1 VRLGRAAAV
10 CVALLPAACAV
21 GPNYARP
28 SAPVPP
34 AFKETPPPG
43 ERPEDWKPA
52 EPGDAVSRGK
62 WWEIFG
68 DPELNALEEQVDAAN
83 QDLARAEAVFRA
95 ARAVARGARADL
107 FPVVTGSASVT
118 RARRP
123 AANGGKAVTSTVYEV
138 PFDLSWEADVFGR
151 IRRNVEA
158 NVAAAQASAADR
170 ESVRLSLHAE
180 LAADWLQLH
189 GIDGQK
195 QLLDDVVA
203 GYATALKLTRN
214 RHDQG
219 VVSGVDVA
227 QAETQLETTR
237 VEATD
242 LEVDRA
248 RLEHAIAI
256 LVGKPP
262 AELAIPRAPL
272 RLAPPPLPLLLPS
285 ELIERRPDV
294 AAAERRVASAN
305 AQVGVATAAFFPRL
319 LLDATA
325 GWQSGGLSGLFSLP
339 NRIWSI
345 GPSVVE
351 TIFSGGKRR
360 AGVEQA
366 RASYDATVAEY
377 RQSVLAA
384 LQEVEDDLA
393 ATRVLE
399 EEARQE
405 EVAVAASER
414 LLTLSRNRYQG
425 GITTYLEVVVA
436 EAAAVQNRRA
446 AVDLLTRRM
455 TAGVDLVKALGGGWD
470 ASTLPSKGD
479 VLSRSA
485 AGENKPDAGVTPRP

>member
-1 VRLGRAAAV
+1 MTRGRMAV
-10 CVALLPAACAV
+10 VVAALLPAACAV

-34 AFKETPPPG
+34 AFKEAPPPG
-43 ERPEDWKPA
+43 QRPEDWKPA
-52 EPGDAVSRGK
+52 EPRDAAGRGK

-83 QDLARAEAVFRA
+83 QDLARADAVFRA

-107 FPVVTGSASVT
+107 FPVVTGTAAVT
-118 RARRP
+118 RSRRP
-123 AANGGKAVTSTVYEV
+123 AVNGGQPVTSTVYEV

-151 IRRNVEA
+151 IRRNVQA

-180 LAADWLQLH
+180 LAADWLQLR

-195 QLLDDVVA
+195 LLLDDVVA
-203 GYATALKLTRN
+203 GYTTALQLTRN

-242 LEVDRA
+242 LEVDRT

-256 LVGKPP
+256 LVGRPP
-262 AELAIPRAPL
+262 AELSLPRAPL
-272 RLAPPPLPLLLPS
+272 RMSPPPLPLLLPS

-294 AAAERRVASAN
+294 AAAERRVAAAN

-325 GWQSGGLSGLFSLP
+325 GWQSGALSGLFSLP
-339 NRIWSI
+339 NRVWSI
-345 GPSVVE
+345 GPSLVE
-351 TIFSGGKRR
+351 TLFSGGKRR

-366 RASYDATVAEY
+366 RASYDAAVAEY

-405 EVAVAASER
+405 EVAVAASDR
-414 LLTLSRNRYQG
+414 LLSLARTRYQG

-436 EAAAVQNRRA
+436 EATALTNRRA

-455 TAGVDLVKALGGGWD
+455 SANVDLVKALGGGWD
-470 ASTLPSKGD
+470 ASTLPSAGA
-479 VLSRSA
+479 VLSRST
-485 AGENKPDAGVTPRP
+485 GEPKPEPAVRP

>member
-1 VRLGRAAAV
+1 VTRRRTAVIAA
-10 CVALLPAACAV
+10 ALLPAACAV
-21 GPNYARP
+21 GPHYARP

-34 AFKETPPPG
+34 AFKEAPPPG
-43 ERPEDWKPA
+43 QGAEDWKPA
-52 EPGDAVSRGK
+52 EPRDAAGRGK
-62 WWEIFG
+62 WWEVFG
-68 DPELNALEEQVDAAN
+68 DAELNALEEQVDAAN
-83 QDLARAEAVFRA
+83 QDLARADAVFRA

-107 FPVVTGSASVT
+107 FPVVTGTASVT
-118 RARRP
+118 RSRRP
-123 AANGGKAVTSTVYEV
+123 AASGGKAVTSTQYAV

-180 LAADWLQLH
+180 LATDWLQLH
-189 GIDGQK
+189 GLDGQK

-203 GYATALKLTRN
+203 GYATALHLTRN

-237 VEATD
+237 VQATD
-242 LEVDRA
+242 LDVDRA

-256 LVGKPP
+256 LVGRPP
-262 AELAIPRAPL
+262 AEVSIPRAPL
-272 RLAPPPLPLLLPS
+272 RLSPPPLPLLLPS

-325 GWQSGGLSGLFSLP
+325 GWQSGALSGLFSLP

-345 GPSVVE
+345 GPSLVE
-351 TIFSGGKRR
+351 MLFSGGKRR

-366 RASYDATVAEY
+366 RASHDAAVADY

-384 LQEVEDDLA
+384 FQEVEDDLA
-393 ATRVLE
+393 ATRILG

-405 EVAVAASER
+405 EVAVAASDR
-414 LLTLSRNRYQG
+414 LLSLARTRYDG

-436 EAAAVQNRRA
+436 QTTALTNRRA
-446 AVDLLTRRM
+446 AVDLLTRRL
-455 TAGVDLVKALGGGWD
+455 TASVDLVKALGGGWD
-470 ASTLPSKGD
+470 ASALPPAGA
-479 VLSRSA
+479 VLSRRST
-485 AGENKPDAGVTPRP
+485 GDPKPDPAVRP